1 MNKQYR
7 KMGDS
12 KYFILYLYEKHLYFE
27 SRHSII
33 STNVKHANNYPLYF
47 LRSKDLVSIKS
58 L

>member
-1 MNKQYR
+1 
-7 KMGDS
+7 MGDS
-12 KYFILYLYEKHLYFE
+12 KYFIVYLYEKSLFFFE

-33 STNVKHANNYPLYF
+33 STNVKHAHNYPLYF